1 MNNNLAWS
9 DQGRTVVVAEDEA
22 LIRMDL
28 VEMLTEAGFSVVGQ
42 AGDGRQAVELAKALA
57 PDIVIMDVK
66 MPVLDGIS
74 AAEEIIA
81 ENISPVLLLTA
92 FSQKSLVQR
101 AVDAGAMG
109 YVVKPFTSQDLFP
122 AIDVALARYE
132 QLKQL
137 REEVWQLESTLE
149 TRKLLERAKAV
160 LIERFTMTEPE
171 AFRWIQQA
179 AMDRR
184 LSMKDVA
191 HVVLDEAGQ
200 G

>member
-1 MNNNLAWS
+1 
-9 DQGRTVVVAEDEA
+9 VVAEDEA

>member
-137 REEVWQLESTLE
+137 RDEVWQLESTLE

>member
-1 MNNNLAWS
+1 VNNNLAWS